1 MAASALN
8 RIFLALLL
16 TVTLPWIA
24 GCDEK
29 ESDELARV
37 RINGVTFMME
47 IAADD
52 PSRMLGLGGRE
63 EIDERGGMIFVFPS
77 AAVIQF
83 VMRDCL
89 VPIDV
94 AFLDASG
101 RVVAMH
107 EMTPEEPRREGE
119 SAMAYERRLKNY
131 PSRFPAQFAV
141 ETAGGRLRE
150 VGLEVGQ
157 RVEFDL
163 ERLKNMVR

>member
-1 MAASALN
+1 MAATALN
-8 RIFLALLL
+8 RLL
-16 TVTLPWIA
+16 TVLLLALALPWLA
-24 GCDEK
+24 GCDDEQ
-29 ESDELARV
+29 SDEMARV
-37 RINGVTFMME
+37 RINGV
-47 IAADD
+47 A
-52 PSRMLGLGGRE
+52 
-63 EIDERGGMIFVFPS
+63 FPS
-77 AAVIQF
+77 ASLIQF

-89 VPIDV
+89 VPIDI
-94 AFLDASG
+94 AFLDAAG

-119 SAMAYERRLKNY
+119 SELAYERRLKTY

-163 ERLKNMVR
+163 ERLKNLVR

>member
-1 MAASALN
+1 MAAAALK
-8 RIFLALLL
+8 RILLALFMALA
-16 TVTLPWIA
+16 LPVMA
-24 GCDEK
+24 GCDE
-29 ESDELARV
+29 EQDDSLARV
-37 RINGVTFMME
+37 RINGVAFEME

-52 PSRMLGLGGRE
+52 ASRMRGLGGRE
-63 EIDERGGMIFVFPS
+63 EIDEFGGMIFVFPS
-77 AAVIQF
+77 ASIIQF

-89 VPIDV
+89 IPIDV

-101 RVVAMH
+101 RVVSMH
-107 EMTPEEPRREGE
+107 EMQPEPPRHPGE

-141 ETAGGRLRE
+141 ETAGGRLRA

-163 ERLKNMVR
+163 ERLKNMVK